1 MKSCLQFISGT
12 DKISSAS
19 AVVDPR
25 NTATLPRIPQIE
37 SEDLTNRPMEERHTA
52 MKKRIDE
59 LLEKREKDELNSTE
73 TGEIIKAIK
82 EHLSAEDM
90 IKVNKTTAKFAKQH
104 FKTTGI

>member
-1 MKSCLQFISGT
+1 M
-12 DKISSAS
+12 SSAS
-19 AVVDPR
+19 AVMDPR

-59 LLEKREKDELNSTE
+59 LLEKREKDELSSAE

-90 IKVNKTTAKFAKQH
+90 IKVNKTTSKFAKQH